1 METQKGTPDG
11 RLSTMSTIAETD
23 NSRPEERD
31 VEKEADSKP
40 ASNPTADKKV
50 FPETDLSRGIVGWEG
65 QDDPNNP
72 QNFAPGKKWGLLG
85 LISAFTLVSP
95 LASSMFAPAVS
106 YMAADF
112 GETNQTILSF
122 TVSVFLLGYTVCSDQ
137 PLRHEP

>member
-1 METQKGTPDG
+1 METQKGTLDG

-23 NSRPEERD
+23 KSRPQERD
-31 VEKEADSKP
+31 VEKEADSEP
-40 ASNPTADKKV
+40 ASNSTADKKV
-50 FPETDLSRGIVGWEG
+50 FPETDLTRGIVGWEG

-112 GETNQTILSF
+112 HETNQTILSF
-122 TVSVFLLGYTVCSDQ
+122 TVSVFLLGYTVCYDL